1 LIRKT
6 INNPYQNIPSYEIKY
21 YLFNHQ
27 VIDTRENFTLQDKFR
42 DENKYTRIQQ
52 ENLS

>member
-1 LIRKT
+1 MRKT
-6 INNPYQNIPSYEIKY
+6 INNPDQNIPSYEIKY
-21 YLFNHQ
+21 YLFNQH

-52 ENLS
+52 EKLS